1 MQNLILE
8 MPKDAA
14 AQLNYISV
22 LASCE
27 NYHIPTCPNM
37 SVQEL
42 ISSKIYSWYTGL
54 MTAADEQS
62 ISWYMN
68 YE

>member
-1 MQNLILE
+1 MQSLILD
-8 MPKDAA
+8 MPREAG
-14 AQLNYISV
+14 AQLNYLAV

-27 NYHIPTCPNM
+27 NYHIPTCPNV

-42 ISSKIYSWYTGL
+42 ISAKIYNWYAG
-54 MTAADEQS
+54 MVHQHQEDVS
-62 ISWYMN
+62 YFMN

>member
-1 MQNLILE
+1 MQNLILD

-14 AQLNYISV
+14 AQLNYMAI

-27 NYHIPTCPNM
+27 NYHIPTCPNV

-42 ISSKIYSWYTGL
+42 ISSKIYSWYSSVVNTS
-54 MTAADEQS
+54 DEQS
-62 ISWYMN
+62 VAWFMN

>member
-1 MQNLILE
+1 MQNLILN

-14 AQLNYISV
+14 AQINYMAV

-27 NYHIPTCPNM
+27 NYNIPTCPNV
-37 SVQEL
+37 SVEEL
-42 ISSKIYSWYTGL
+42 ISSKLYNWYASALNVQEEQMVSWF
-54 MTAADEQS
+54 
-62 ISWYMN
+62 MN

>member
-1 MQNLILE
+1 MQNLILD

-14 AQLNYISV
+14 AQLNYMSV

-27 NYHIPTCPNM
+27 NYHIPTCPNI

-42 ISSKIYSWYTGL
+42 ISSKIYSWYSS
-54 MTAADEQS
+54 MVNPSDEQNVA
-62 ISWYMN
+62 WFVN

>member
-1 MQNLILE
+1 MENLILD
-8 MPKDAA
+8 MPKEAA
-14 AQLNYISV
+14 AQINYMSV

-27 NYHIPTCPNM
+27 NYHIPTCPNV

-42 ISSKIYSWYTGL
+42 ISNKIYNWYNQLLTVQ
-54 MTAADEQS
+54 DQS
-62 ISWYMN
+62 ELAWYLN

>member
-1 MQNLILE
+1 MQNLILD

-14 AQLNYISV
+14 AQLNYMAI

-27 NYHIPTCPNM
+27 NYHIPTCPNI

-42 ISSKIYSWYTGL
+42 ISSKIYSWYSSVVNTSE
-54 MTAADEQS
+54 EQS
-62 ISWYMN
+62 VAWFMN

>member
-1 MQNLILE
+1 MQNLILD

-14 AQLNYISV
+14 AQLNYMAI

-27 NYHIPTCPNM
+27 NYHIPTCPNI

-42 ISSKIYSWYTGL
+42 ISSKIYSWYSSVVNTS
-54 MTAADEQS
+54 DEQS
-62 ISWYMN
+62 VAWFMN